1 MADIKSK
8 LVLDNTQFNKAA
20 KTSKKLIGG
29 VGAGLSAVGGAAKT
43 AAIAITAATGAFT
56 AMVAINVSN
65 IDRLGKVAKT
75 TGFAAETLQKFQFAA
90 EQSGITSDNAALA
103 LRRFA
108 RRLGEAQKGAGELLP
123 ALKKLGIQTRDNA
136 GNLKSAEQVLFEFA
150 DGISKTENASAKL
163 SLAFKAF
170 DSEGAELVNVL
181 RNGSAGLNEFF
192 DEADRLG
199 FVLNTKAIQGVEDF
213 NDSFG
218 KLKIT
223 VTGLSRQFTA
233 ALAPALDGVTTTLT
247 EFILDTV
254 EAQGGMEEFGKYLKD
269 QFLTIVQNL
278 TRAFVSLFNVVVN
291 VANGIQKAL
300 ASMGVIEDTEALKA
314 TIAELRAE
322 SNKGFFQLDGR
333 SFFKVMIGQYK
344 ELQDEFGTFE
354 FMSDADLAK
363 AVTILEAKLKDMQ
376 DRGVGVNLLKP
387 ITQEELS
394 KMLNFVESYKEE
406 SIKANE
412 QIIEEIVTS
421 AKKLK
426 PTLLDIMLDALFPVD
441 AVNKFFDTYDN
452 EAATT
457 AEKVKAAFVM
467 VGEAITQALPN
478 LKDKLANSGIGNF
491 TATLED
497 GLVKAGQM
505 LEDSLAS
512 AIATGKAD
520 FSSLGDHIKQVLA
533 KAMIQKFFTGPLLA
547 MFGLP
552 GLASGGPA
560 KAGQPYIVGEK
571 GPELFI
577 PKNSGTVI
585 PNDQTEAMAGGGGMG
600 MGGGGQVTYNINAV
614 DARSF
619 KELVAADPEYIYN
632 VTQVGARRQ
641 PR

>member
-20 KTSKKLIGG
+20 KVSKKLIGG

-108 RRLGEAQKGAGELLP
+108 RRLGEAQKGTGELLP
-123 ALKKLGIQTRDNA
+123 ALKKLGIQTRDNE
-136 GNLKSAEQVLFEFA
+136 GNLKSAEKVLFEFA
-150 DGISKTENASAKL
+150 DGIGETENASERLA
-163 SLAFKAF
+163 LAFKAF

-181 RNGSAGLNEFF
+181 REGSEGLNEFF
-192 DEADRLG
+192 TEADRLG

-233 ALAPALDGVTTTLT
+233 ALAPALEGVTTTLT

-269 QFLTIVQNL
+269 QFLTIVQNV

-291 VANGIQKAL
+291 IANGVQKAL
-300 ASMGVIEDTEALKA
+300 ANLGVIEDTEALKE

-322 SNKGFFQLDGR
+322 SNKGFFESDERGTDYEVV
-333 SFFKVMIGQYK
+333 FKD
-344 ELQDEFGTFE
+344 LADEFSE
-354 FMSDADLAK
+354 DPFMSDADLEK
-363 AVTILEAKLKDMQ
+363 AISILEAKLKDMQ
-376 DRGVGVNLLKP
+376 DRGVGINLLKP

-441 AVNKFFDTYDN
+441 AVNKFFETYDS

-457 AEKVKAAFVM
+457 AEKIKAAFIM
-467 VGEAITQALPN
+467 VGEAINNALPN
-478 LKDKLANSGIGNF
+478 LKEKLSNSGIGDF
-491 TATLED
+491 TTTLED
-497 GLVKAGQM
+497 GMVKAGQM

-520 FSSLGDHIKQVLA
+520 FSTLGDHIKQVLA
-533 KAMIQKFFTGPLLA
+533 KAMVQKFISGPIMA
-547 MFGLP
+547 MFGL
-552 GLASGGPA
+552 ATGGPA
-560 KAGQPYIVGEK
+560 TAGQPYIVGEK

-585 PNDQTEAMAGGGGMG
+585 PNDATEALSGGGGMG

>member
-20 KTSKKLIGG
+20 KVSKKLIGG

-108 RRLGEAQKGAGELLP
+108 RRLGEAQKGTGELLP
-123 ALKKLGIQTRDNA
+123 ALKKLGIQTRDNE
-136 GNLKSAEQVLFEFA
+136 GNLKSAEKVLFEFA
-150 DGISKTENASAKL
+150 DGIGETENASERLA
-163 SLAFKAF
+163 LAFKAF

-181 RNGSAGLNEFF
+181 REGSEGLNEFF
-192 DEADRLG
+192 TEADRLG

-233 ALAPALDGVTTTLT
+233 ALAPALEGVTTTLT

-269 QFLTIVQNL
+269 QFLTIVQNV

-291 VANGIQKAL
+291 IANGVQKAL
-300 ASMGVIEDTEALKA
+300 ANLGVIEDTEALKE

-322 SNKGFFQLDGR
+322 SNKGFFESDGR
-333 SFFKVMIGQYK
+333 ALFTVMIGKYK
-344 ELQDEFGTFE
+344 DLADEFGNVE
-354 FMSDADLAK
+354 FMSDADLEK
-363 AVTILEAKLKDMQ
+363 AISILEAKLKDMQ
-376 DRGVGVNLLKP
+376 DRGVGINLLKP

-441 AVNKFFDTYDN
+441 AVNKFFETYDS

-457 AEKVKAAFVM
+457 AEKIKAAFIM
-467 VGEAITQALPN
+467 VGEAINNALPN
-478 LKDKLANSGIGNF
+478 LKEKLSNSGIGDF
-491 TATLED
+491 TTTLED
-497 GLVKAGQM
+497 GMVKAGQM

-520 FSSLGDHIKQVLA
+520 FSTLGDHIKQVLA
-533 KAMIQKFFTGPLLA
+533 KAMVQKFISGPIMA
-547 MFGLP
+547 MFGL
-552 GLASGGPA
+552 ATGGPA
-560 KAGQPYIVGEK
+560 TAGQPYIVGEK

-585 PNDQTEAMAGGGGMG
+585 PNDATEALSGGGGMG

>member
-20 KTSKKLIGG
+20 KVSKKLIGG

-65 IDRLGKVAKT
+65 IDRLGKVSKT

-90 EQSGITSDNAALA
+90 EQSGITADNAALA

-108 RRLGEAQKGAGELLP
+108 RRLGEAQKNTGELLP
-123 ALKKLGIQTRDNA
+123 ALKKLGIQTRDSA
-136 GNLKSAEQVLFEFA
+136 GNLKSAEQILFEFA
-150 DGISKTENASAKL
+150 DGIGETENASERLA
-163 SLAFKAF
+163 LAFKAF

-181 RNGSAGLNEFF
+181 REGSAGLNEFF
-192 DEADRLG
+192 TEADRLG

-223 VTGLSRQFTA
+223 ITGLSRQFTA
-233 ALAPALDGVTTTLT
+233 ALAPALEGVTNTLT

-254 EAQGGMEEFGKYLKD
+254 EAQGGMEEFGKFLKD
-269 QFLTIVQNL
+269 QFLVIIQNV
-278 TRAFVSLFNVVVN
+278 TRAFVTLFNVVVN
-291 VANGIQKAL
+291 IVNGVQKAL
-300 ASMGVIEDTEALKA
+300 ASMGMIEDVGAIREA
-314 TIAELRAE
+314 IASLREE
-322 SNKGFFQLDGR
+322 SNKGFFDLDGR
-333 SFFKVMIGQYK
+333 ALFTVMIGKYK
-344 ELQDEFGTFE
+344 DLADEFGNIE
-354 FMSDADLAK
+354 FMSDADFAK
-363 AVTILEAKLKDMQ
+363 AISILEAKANELEAK
-376 DRGVGVNLLKP
+376 GVGINLLKP
-387 ITQEELS
+387 ITQEQLS

-412 QIIEEIVTS
+412 KIIEEIVVS

-426 PTLLDIMLDALFPVD
+426 PSLLDIILDALFPID
-441 AVNKFFDTYDN
+441 AVNKFFETYDS

-457 AEKVKAAFVM
+457 AEKIKAAFIM
-467 VGEAITQALPN
+467 VGEAINNALPN
-478 LKDKLANSGIGNF
+478 LKEKLSNSGIGDF
-491 TATLED
+491 TTTLED
-497 GLVKAGQM
+497 GMVKAGQM

-520 FSSLGDHIKQVLA
+520 FSTLGDHIKQVLA
-533 KAMIQKFFTGPLLA
+533 KAMVQKFISGPIMAL
-547 MFGLP
+547 F

-560 KAGQPYIVGEK
+560 NAGQPYIVGEE

-585 PNDQTEAMAGGGGMG
+585 PNDATEALAGGGGMG
-600 MGGGGQVTYNINAV
+600 MGGGQVTYNINAV